1 MFAAESRAICRYI
14 CDKYADKGNRS
25 LYGTDI
31 LSKANIDQWVETDG
45 QTFGPPSG
53 DLVHDLLFSSVPVDE
68 ALIKKN
74 VDKLAKVLDIYEQ
87 KLGQTRFLAGDEFS
101 FADLSHLPNGDYLVN
116 STDKG
121 YLFTSRKNV
130 NRWWTEISYRE
141 SWKKVLEMRKNA

>member
-130 NRWWTEISYRE
+130 NRWWTEISNRE

>member
-1 MFAAESRAICRYI
+1 M
-14 CDKYADKGNRS
+14 
-25 LYGTDI
+25 
-31 LSKANIDQWVETDG
+31 
-45 QTFGPPSG
+45 
-53 DLVHDLLFSSVPVDE
+53 HDLLFSSVPVDE

-130 NRWWTEISYRE
+130 NRWWTEISNRE